1 MMAEENHAISD
12 FISDFKDI
20 ELSSSTLFKKEAITT
35 PSKDKLVVISE
46 DILDKYTEDIEKYI
60 TTIELSVE
68 EEHKFFYNPHA
79 VSYEYYNTP
88 HLWFLVL
95 RANQIYSK
103 SQLNMNPMKIYDES
117 ILDVIK
123 TIINLEQVDINRNKD
138 EISSA
143 T

>member
-1 MMAEENHAISD
+1 MAEEQYAIND
-12 FISDFKDI
+12 FVSDFKDI
-20 ELSSSTLFKKEAITT
+20 ELSSSTLFKKEAINT
-35 PSKDKLVVISE
+35 PSNDTLVVLSE
-46 DILDKYTEDIEKYI
+46 DILDKYAEDIEKYI
-60 TTIELSVE
+60 TTIELTVE
-68 EEHKFFYNPHA
+68 EERKFFYKPHA

-123 TIINLEQVDINRNKD
+123 TIINLEQYDISRNND